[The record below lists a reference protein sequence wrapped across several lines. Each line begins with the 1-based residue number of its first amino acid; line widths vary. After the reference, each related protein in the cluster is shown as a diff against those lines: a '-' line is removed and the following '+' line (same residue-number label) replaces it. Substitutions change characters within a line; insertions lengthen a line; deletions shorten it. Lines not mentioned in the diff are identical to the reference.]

1 MKLAVKVTGFMAYQT
16 HRWLG
21 GRLLSA
27 QMPYRIVYYHLVAPK
42 NPLHYFSDK
51 GIGVDDF
58 KKQVAF
64 YKRRYKIITLHEAYE
79 MVQHGES
86 LNGCLSITTDDGF
99 TENYSQIAP
108 VLIDAGLKATLFL
121 TYNLLDNNELMW
133 RNKLAYI
140 NNTQDSSRIFQ
151 SMNDLASEH
160 QLPMPQSPA
169 ELMVWSKNHFP
180 MSAKDELASKLWS
193 RLVDVSL
200 NEYLATKRPYLMTG
214 QIKELIYQGFEIGAH
229 SLSHPYF
236 DALTY
241 PEVVSEALGSVQS
254 LERQFDV
261 PVHFFSYPFGV
272 RCKPDFEKALLHEN
286 GAHIKSCVGIKNKM
300 ANNSS
305 LNWERD
311 NQETDFYSAMFRFL
325 VLPYIRRAKS
335 L

>member
-1 MKLAVKVTGFMAYQT
+1 MKLAVKVTGFMAYQM

-21 GRLLSA
+21 GRFLSS

-51 GIGVDDF
+51 GISVDDF
-58 KKQVAF
+58 KKQVSF
-64 YKRRYKIITLHEAYE
+64 YKKRYKIITLHEAYE
-79 MVQHGES
+79 MVQNGDS
-86 LNGCLSITTDDGF
+86 VNGCLSITTDDGF

-108 VLIDAGLKATLFL
+108 ILIDAGLKATLFL
-121 TYNLLDNNELMW
+121 TYNLLDNNDLMW

-140 NNTQDSSRIFQ
+140 GNTQPANRIHQ
-151 SMNDLASEH
+151 AMTKLAKEH
-160 QLPMPQSPA
+160 RLLNPQSPN
-169 ELMVWSKNHFP
+169 ELMSWSRQHFP
-180 MSAKDELASKLWS
+180 MSVKDELSSKLWADI
-193 RLVDVSL
+193 VDVSL
-200 NEYLATKRPYLMTG
+200 NEYLATKRPYLMTD

-272 RCKPDFEKALLHEN
+272 RCKPEFEKALLHEN
-286 GAHIKSCVGIKNKM
+286 GGHIKSCIGIKNKL
-300 ANNSS
+300 ANNAS

-311 NQETDFYSAMFRFL
+311 NQEADFYSAMFRFL